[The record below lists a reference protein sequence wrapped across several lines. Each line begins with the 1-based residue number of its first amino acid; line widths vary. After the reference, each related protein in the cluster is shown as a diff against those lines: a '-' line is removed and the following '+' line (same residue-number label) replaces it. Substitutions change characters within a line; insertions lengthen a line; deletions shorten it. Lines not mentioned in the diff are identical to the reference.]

1 MRKIQEAYRRSM
13 NYLQLSL
20 NNYLDAVGRLAEGM
34 ERRGIDTH
42 PLNRLLACLEALQNV
57 IERKNEICFDVWQTV
72 GNENDAT
79 YVKQKRHSIRYFAKI
94 SQKIKYFNRKFNA
107 SVNSLWQATSGQ
119 YHPAP
124 PWLLSPVKTNC
135 G

>member
-1 MRKIQEAYRRSM
+1 MRKIQETYRRSM

-34 ERRGIDTH
+34 EQRGIDPH
-42 PLNRLLACLEALQNV
+42 LLNRLLACLEALQNV
-57 IERKNEICFDVWQTV
+57 LEQKNEICFDIWQTV
-72 GNENDAT
+72 ANENDAT

-94 SQKIKYFNRKFNA
+94 TQKIKYLKRKFNTSA
-107 SVNSLWQATSGQ
+107 SSLWQDISVQ